1 MRKLCCSILLLVTM
15 TQFASAQTLAKDIL
29 LTITDGAGCI
39 KELRFGLAP
48 TATDGIDAALGEA
61 ELPPVPPAGV
71 CDARFIGTDI
81 GIPQLGQGTLKDYR
95 VGTAAFSGTKTYEL
109 SYQVG
114 TGTVITITW
123 NLPSGVTGLLEDLF
137 GGVLIKK
144 AMSGKDSL
152 KVTNPSILAKLK
164 MTITY
169 TIINPVAL
177 VDFRAS
183 AIGTTVELIWRTASE
198 TNNYGFEI
206 QRQAATG
213 EFQRAG
219 FVSGYGTTTT
229 PQSYRFADR
238 PLAPGTYFYR
248 LKQIDADGSFDY
260 SAVVEA
266 IVRPAPES
274 FVLQQNYPN
283 PFNPI
288 TTIAFV
294 LERAQHAQLSVYDV
308 NGREITSL
316 FNGQAEAGRMYRF
329 AFDGAQQ
336 VSGVFIAQLRAGG
349 FIQSRKMLLVR

>member
-1 MRKLCCSILLLVTM
+1 MQRFKYTFILLILFVAAGGLGRA
-15 TQFASAQTLAKDIL
+15 QGLPPIFATATSPQLPGAEFDVEVKIGNTTNPVSNLFGVSFEVVYTNTNFVDVVGTPAPGDFMGNDLIFFPNVDEANGRIGVGISRKAGQSGLTGNGTVLKLKLKTLASTPNGTAIQ
-29 LTITDGAGCI
+29 LTIASVTANDPLGAAI
-39 KELRFGLAP
+39 SLNP
-48 TATDGIDAALGEA
+48 
-61 ELPPVPPAGV
+61 LP
-71 CDARFIGTDI
+71 
-81 GIPQLGQGTLKDYR
+81 L
-95 VGTAAFSGTKTYEL
+95 
-109 SYQVG
+109 
-114 TGTVITITW
+114 TVII
-123 NLPSGVTGLLEDLF
+123 NQ
-137 GGVLIKK
+137 VL
-144 AMSGKDSL
+144 
-152 KVTNPSILAKLK
+152 
-164 MTITY
+164 
-169 TIINPVAL
+169 PVAL

-183 AIGTTVELIWRTASE
+183 VIGTTVELIWRTASE

-213 EFQRAG
+213 KFQRAG

-238 PLAPGTYFYR
+238 PLAPGAYFYR

-266 IVRPAPES
+266 IVRPVTES

-288 TTIAFV
+288 TTITFV

-316 FNGQAEAGRMYRF
+316 FNGQAEAGQVYRF

-336 VSGVFIAQLRAGG
+336 ASGVFIAQLRAGN
-349 FIQSRKMLLVR
+349 FIQRRKMLLVR

>member
-1 MRKLCCSILLLVTM
+1 MQRIKHTLMLLTLFIAAASLLQAQNPAPIFATATSPQLPGAEFDVEVKVGTSANPVANLFGVSFEINYTNTNFVDVVGAPSQGDFMGNDIIFFPNVDDANGKVSLGISRKAGQSGVSGNGTLLKLKLK
-15 TQFASAQTLAKDIL
+15 TLTTTPSGTSIL
-29 LTITDGAGCI
+29 LTITTVLANDPNGAPI
-39 KELRFGLAP
+39 NLNP
-48 TATDGIDAALGEA
+48 
-61 ELPPVPPAGV
+61 LPLTVS
-71 CDARFIGTDI
+71 IN
-81 GIPQLGQGTLKDYR
+81 
-95 VGTAAFSGTKTYEL
+95 
-109 SYQVG
+109 QV
-114 TGTVITITW
+114 
-123 NLPSGVTGLLEDLF
+123 L
-137 GGVLIKK
+137 
-144 AMSGKDSL
+144 
-152 KVTNPSILAKLK
+152 
-164 MTITY
+164 
-169 TIINPVAL
+169 PVAL

-183 AIGTTVELIWRTASE
+183 GIGTTVELIWRTASE

-219 FVSGYGTTTT
+219 FVAGYGTTTT

-266 IVRPAPES
+266 IVRLAPES

-316 FNGQAEAGRMYRF
+316 FNGQAEAGRVYRF

-349 FIQSRKMLLVR
+349 FMQSRKMLLVR